1 MARVSWRWPGQLNR
15 YAAGERLVLMND
27 PTSIVTGH
35 ERLTSIFG
43 GWPSFHDSEVLSIR
57 LEREGD
63 DRWASPVVY
72 TTVHVF
78 AARRNEQSRTGVEF
92 YNHTLV
98 TFRFNLVVNLELSGF
113 NQQNAIFDLIIEPSD
128 EDSNETTIDVT
139 FQSSFGV
146 GLTFS
151 CQSVEI
157 VDVERRLPSNSVY
170 LETGSQSSAA

>member
-1 MARVSWRWPGQLNR
+1 MQ
-15 YAAGERLVLMND
+15 D

-43 GWPSFHDSEVLSIR
+43 EWPSFHDSEVLSIR
-57 LEREGD
+57 LEREGK
-63 DRWASPVVY
+63 DRWTSPTLY
-72 TTVHVF
+72 STLHVF
-78 AARRNEQSRTGVEF
+78 AGRVKEDSQTGVEF

-98 TFRFNLVVNLELSGF
+98 TFRFDLVINLELSGF
-113 NQQNAIFDLIIEPSD
+113 NHQNAIFDLIIKTTTEAS
-128 EDSNETTIDVT
+128 SETPIDVI

-157 VDVERRLPSNSVY
+157 VNVEQRLPANSVY
-170 LETGSQSSAA
+170 LDAVTRSSAT